1 MFNFTR
7 EYLVQENKL
16 GNPFI
21 FKINKLINPI
31 IFEKNM
37 HLNKYAKLS
46 LEFDNDAKRR
56 SQDEAISIHIITTK
70 LATNLNIIFESQ
82 ICGFHGKPDYIIRL
96 GKKLYIMVSTTRA
109 IHKRGKFDYEEAYRL
124 MLKKI
129 NGLSICSQNLECLVS
144 DVVSNDFNIR
154 PILHILAPN
163 LDNALLCIK
172 ACKKII
178 NLNALFNIKI
188 VITILKDLKYI
199 S

>member
-21 FKINKLINPI
+21 FEKNKLINPI

-82 ICGFHGKPDYIIRL
+82 ICGFHGKPDYIIRNGTYFRPL
-96 GKKLYIMVSTTRA
+96 NTNIKTIVLIQDIQT
-109 IHKRGKFDYEEAYRL
+109 EETFNQQ
-124 MLKKI
+124 I
-129 NGLSICSQNLECLVS
+129 QN
-144 DVVSNDFNIR
+144 
-154 PILHILAPN
+154 
-163 LDNALLCIK
+163 
-172 ACKKII
+172 I
-178 NLNALFNIKI
+178 NLSEFVVFNSNEIDLRHLF
-188 VITILKDLKYI
+188 
-199 S
+199 